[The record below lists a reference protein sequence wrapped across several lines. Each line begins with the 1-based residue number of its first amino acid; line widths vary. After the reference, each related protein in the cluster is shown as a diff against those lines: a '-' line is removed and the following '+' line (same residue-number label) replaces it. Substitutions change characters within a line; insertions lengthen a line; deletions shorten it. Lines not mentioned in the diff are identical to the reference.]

1 VIEPIGL
8 CRLLSLT
15 LGGQL
20 PGSGRVLET
29 IQETSALGVVTR
41 VACQLGI
48 GTESLRCR
56 VVKAEID
63 GGGRA

>member
-1 VIEPIGL
+1 LEVS
-8 CRLLSLT
+8 CRARKGAKDERLS
-15 LGGQL
+15 
-20 PGSGRVLET
+20 V
-29 IQETSALGVVTR
+29 ATR

-48 GTESLRCR
+48 GTESLRCW

>member
-1 VIEPIGL
+1 
-8 CRLLSLT
+8 
-15 LGGQL
+15 
-20 PGSGRVLET
+20 VLET
-29 IQETSALGVVTR
+29 IQETGERLGAVTR

-48 GTESLRCR
+48 RTESLRCW